1 MLFNEIASSIH
12 AHVVVQPRL
21 KQDDELTIHI
31 PVENIKCLN
40 EFKQNNS
47 AFKKVAFIIM
57 RFGKSTT
64 HDLIV
69 TSIKSVLEKNGLKGV
84 RADDYEYTPEKL
96 ANILTYIY
104 GCDFGIAVFD
114 NIDAEYFNPNVSLEV
129 GSLLALNK
137 LLSLLKDKELKTL
150 TPDIVEN
157 YTESDSQKCEETIT
171 SALTSWLKEHKFI
184 V

>member
-1 MLFNEIASSIH
+1 
-12 AHVVVQPRL
+12 
-21 KQDDELTIHI
+21 
-31 PVENIKCLN
+31 
-40 EFKQNNS
+40 
-47 AFKKVAFIIM
+47 M

-137 LLSLLKDKELKTL
+137 LVCLLKDKELKTL
-150 TPDIVEN
+150 TPDIVGRLYREF
-157 YTESDSQKCEETIT
+157 DSQKCEETIT
-171 SALTSWLKEHKFI
+171 SALTRLVKRT
-184 V
+184 